1 MGNTQNGP
9 IPMLWAKEACIFYMG
24 RLKLQRLC
32 AKQSKQYKS
41 VCKLRVDTNKY
52 QLYLEKINKT
62 LLSKTEETGNER
74 LVCF

>member
-9 IPMLWAKEACIFYMG
+9 IPMLWAKKACIFYMG
-24 RLKLQRLC
+24 RLKLQG
-32 AKQSKQYKS
+32 S
-41 VCKLRVDTNKY
+41 VQNKANNIRVFCKLRVDTNKY
-52 QLYLEKINKT
+52 QLYSEKINKT